1 MGNALAGM
9 ASFFLLWV
17 LSVIGAFAVVP
28 SWAYTEPQY
37 EEGVLTSG
45 GRCMS
50 RARLLL
56 TLGCLVFWVCLVI
69 GYALEGDSGPVFEF
83 WQDHSLILIASL
95 YYADILL
102 IALVVFAWQARGSG
116 KWILW
121 IASPRVAHV
130 SAALSLPAGPG

>member
-1 MGNALAGM
+1 MRGGGEMGNALAGM

-28 SWAYTEPQY
+28 SWAYPEPEY

-56 TLGCLVFWVCLVI
+56 TSG
-69 GYALEGDSGPVFEF
+69 ALYSG
-83 WQDHSLILIASL
+83 
-95 YYADILL
+95 
-102 IALVVFAWQARGSG
+102 FAWSSATRLKETADLYLSFG
-116 KWILW
+116 KTIL
-121 IASPRVAHV
+121 
-130 SAALSLPAGPG
+130 